1 MKNSDL
7 TVQTY
12 MHFDPERH
20 LYSIRRV
27 DTDEIVQELISTT
40 QIMEKHGLSVSY
52 DNVPEHIME
61 QAKLFG
67 KIHHKY
73 LEKYFR
79 GEALIEELPEITQE
93 AIKLLESRNMTP
105 IASEKRVNNGL
116 VAGTIDLLVM
126 TEEGKIALIDY
137 KLTYIFNA
145 YPVKWQT
152 NIYRLLVKA
161 WLDMEVE
168 ELYCLW
174 YNEPKKEWE
183 LRSIS
188 LMDDM
193 LVQELF
199 QAELDDKIFIDKQND
214 IIKRVSS
221 ELKLDHELSK
231 LNEAEEYVKTLKANV
246 ELIKKQLM
254 DEMEEYGVKNFETK
268 DFKITYVEPSKSV
281 RLDTK
286 KLEEDLKEVI
296 NFDDYK
302 VESVRKGYLKI
313 TKKEVEL

>member
-1 MKNSDL
+1 M
-7 TVQTY
+7 TQTY
-12 MHFDPERH
+12 MHFDPEQH

-40 QIMEKHGLSVSY
+40 QIMEKHGISVNY
-52 DNVPEHIME
+52 DSVPEHVLE

-79 GEALIEELPEITQE
+79 GEALIEELPEVTQE
-93 AIKLLESRNMTP
+93 GINLLESRNMTP
-105 IASEKRVNNGL
+105 IASEQRTNNGL

-126 TEEGKIALIDY
+126 TEEGKTALIDF
-137 KLTYIFNA
+137 KLTYNFNA
-145 YPVKWQT
+145 YSVKWQT
-152 NIYRLLVKA
+152 NIYRLLSRSG
-161 WLDMEVE
+161 LGIEVD

-174 YNEPKKEWE
+174 YNKPKKEWE

-214 IIKRVSS
+214 IISRVSS
-221 ELKLDHELSK
+221 ELRLNHELHK
-231 LNEAEEYVKTLKANV
+231 LSEAEEYVKTLKENV

-254 DEMEEYGVKNFETK
+254 DEMEEYGIKSFDT
-268 DFKITYVEPSKSV
+268 DSFRITYVEPSKSV

-286 KLEEDLKEVI
+286 KMEEDLKEVI

-302 VESVRKGYLKI
+302 VESARKGYLKI
-313 TKKEVEL
+313 TKKEVDL

>member
-7 TVQTY
+7 AVQTY
-12 MHFDPERH
+12 MHFDPEQH

-27 DTDEIVQELISTT
+27 DTNEIVQELISTT
-40 QIMEKHGLSVSY
+40 QIMEKHGLSVKY
-52 DNVPEHIME
+52 DSVPEHIME

-79 GEALIEELPEITQE
+79 GEALIEELPEITQQG
-93 AIKLLESRNMTP
+93 IKLLEARNMTP
-105 IASEKRVNNGL
+105 IASEKRANNGL

-126 TEEGKIALIDY
+126 TEEGKIALIDF
-137 KLTYIFNA
+137 KLTYNFNA
-145 YPVKWQT
+145 YSVKWQT
-152 NIYRLLVKA
+152 NIYRLLAKGG
-161 WLDMEVE
+161 LGMKVE

-174 YNEPKKEWE
+174 YNKPKKEWE

-193 LVQELF
+193 LVHELF
-199 QAELDDKIFIDKQND
+199 QAELDGNIFIDKQND

-221 ELKLDHELSK
+221 ELKLNHELHK
-231 LNEAEEYVKTLKANV
+231 LSEAEEYVKTLKENV
-246 ELIKKQLM
+246 ELIKEQLM
-254 DEMEEYGVKNFETK
+254 DEMEEYGVKSFDTEN
-268 DFKITYVEPSKSV
+268 FKITYVEPTNSV

-286 KLEEDLKEVI
+286 KLKEDLKEVV
-296 NFDDYK
+296 NFDDYE

-313 TKKEVEL
+313 TKKEVDL

>member
-1 MKNSDL
+1 MKDL

-40 QIMEKHGLSVSY
+40 QIMEKHGLSVKY
-52 DNVPEHIME
+52 DSVPEHIME

-79 GEALIEELPEITQE
+79 GEALKEELPEITQE
-93 AIKLLESRNMTP
+93 AINLLESRNMTP
-105 IASEKRVNNGL
+105 IASEKRTNNGL

-126 TEEGKIALIDY
+126 TEEGKIALIDF
-137 KLTYIFNA
+137 KLTYNFNA
-145 YPVKWQT
+145 YSVKWQT
-152 NIYRLLVKA
+152 NIYRLLAKGG
-161 WLDMEVE
+161 LGMKVE

-174 YNEPKKEWE
+174 YNKPKKEWE

-193 LVQELF
+193 LVHELF
-199 QAELDDKIFIDKQND
+199 QAELDDEIFIDKQND
-214 IIKRVSS
+214 IISRVSS
-221 ELKLDHELSK
+221 ELKLNHELHK
-231 LNEAEEYVKTLKANV
+231 LSEAEEYVKTLKENV

-254 DEMEEYGVKNFETK
+254 DEMEEYGVKSFDTEN
-268 DFKITYVEPSKSV
+268 FKITYVEPTSSV

-286 KLEEDLKEVI
+286 KLKEDLKEVV
-296 NFDDYK
+296 NFDDYE

-313 TKKEVEL
+313 TKKEVDL